1 METFQFPLLFRAGI
15 GYFSSVFVRENT
27 KRIFLV
33 NLVYSKKKEVKI
45 AQQLQISF
53 SCRQDCVL
61 RSPSF
66 PFAFLLSLF
75 FAKMRDE
82 EDDRLGCF
90 AEEETQGGG
99 GDMNEGR
106 GGGGGGKENE
116 KNKRSIGERGKKG
129 SQGQKEKEEG
139 GRTRENGRMWI

>member
-1 METFQFPLLFRAGI
+1 MFCALP
-15 GYFSSVFVRENT
+15 
-27 KRIFLV
+27 
-33 NLVYSKKKEVKI
+33 
-45 AQQLQISF
+45 
-53 SCRQDCVL
+53 
-61 RSPSF
+61 
-66 PFAFLLSLF
+66 LSLSLFFFLSF

-106 GGGGGGKENE
+106 GGGGKENE

>member
-1 METFQFPLLFRAGI
+1 MRCTRKMETFQFPLLFRAGI

-33 NLVYSKKKEVKI
+33 NLVYSEKEVKI
-45 AQQLQISF
+45 ASEFLF
-53 SCRQDCVL
+53 QDCVL